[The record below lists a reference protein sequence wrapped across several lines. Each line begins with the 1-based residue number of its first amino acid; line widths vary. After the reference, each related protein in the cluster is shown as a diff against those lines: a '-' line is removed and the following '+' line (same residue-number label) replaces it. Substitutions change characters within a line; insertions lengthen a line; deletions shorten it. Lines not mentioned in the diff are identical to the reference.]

1 MISKILYFLAGVDPG
16 LMQQVSTKER
26 SKYITIGGLIFFTGT
41 VAGLTGGFAA
51 YSLAKSIPVAVS
63 LGSLWGSGIVLLD
76 KAFVSGIDKKKD
88 SIKKQVIKSVPR
100 IFLSCTLGF
109 IIGQPV
115 AVMVA
120 RTAIND
126 EINRQEKEG
135 IIGDKKSQIKIYED
149 KNKQLRPEAEKKK
162 QDWKSAEDKV
172 LCEYNGT
179 CGSSIKGTG
188 TNYKRNTKTADDL
201 KTDYE
206 KVQKQINK
214 NEEKITEL
222 NTDLNKLEGQRL
234 NMQVDADFFK
244 QWEIL
249 LGLTKTNPNIKMLD
263 TFITILFILIE
274 ICPVTVKLMSE
285 AGSYDNLVADE
296 EEFITYKSQ
305 KQKEVNKEQVLEEI
319 ENEKIVQKDLRD
331 LFKSQFS
338 SLIITFSKDNSRIKK
353 MQENILFSM
362 FKDVEQQL
370 FYQTVMKSKVTGQLP
385 HSVEKEM
392 KDYNEETL
400 KQMQGDKKKAY
411 ENKKKI
417 DLYDRDQEGIMNQM
431 RNSIGKNTKM
441 STNDRST
448 NLNQNNGNNSHQSA
462 ASSHKS
468 QSKDDDDPWL

>member
-1 MISKILYFLAGVDPG
+1 
-16 LMQQVSTKER
+16 
-26 SKYITIGGLIFFTGT
+26 
-41 VAGLTGGFAA
+41 
-51 YSLAKSIPVAVS
+51 
-63 LGSLWGSGIVLLD
+63 
-76 KAFVSGIDKKKD
+76 
-88 SIKKQVIKSVPR
+88 
-100 IFLSCTLGF
+100 
-109 IIGQPV
+109 
-115 AVMVA
+115 
-120 RTAIND
+120 
-126 EINRQEKEG
+126 
-135 IIGDKKSQIKIYED
+135 
-149 KNKQLRPEAEKKK
+149 
-162 QDWKSAEDKV
+162 
-172 LCEYNGT
+172 
-179 CGSSIKGTG
+179 
-188 TNYKRNTKTADDL
+188 
-201 KTDYE
+201 
-206 KVQKQINK
+206 
-214 NEEKITEL
+214 
-222 NTDLNKLEGQRL
+222 
-234 NMQVDADFFK
+234 
-244 QWEIL
+244 
-249 LGLTKTNPNIKMLD
+249 
-263 TFITILFILIE
+263 
-274 ICPVTVKLMSE
+274 MSE

-431 RNSIGKNTKM
+431 RNFIGKNTKM